1 MYGPR
6 NDHLTGASQAG
17 HPPGIGGG
25 LAVEHRFV
33 DVALPGVH
41 TDPSIDSGTGELEGE
56 RGGASHRMGGPVEGG
71 DELVA
76 AVADGSPSVAV
87 HQVRKEAGLGLV
99 RFVGLDG
106 HDGGQNTMNLSGGWP
121 MMKLASAMSPVSMLS
136 TSTMRYAARSRARS
150 GGIKISSRLLGSGME
165 MTRGRLSAKG
175 GLL

>member
-87 HQVRKEAGLGLV
+87 HQVRKEAGLGSV

-106 HDGGQNTMNLSGGWP
+106 HDGGQHTMNLIGGYRRGDEV
-121 MMKLASAMSPVSMLS
+121 LDLV
-136 TSTMRYAARSRARS
+136 
-150 GGIKISSRLLGSGME
+150 GDGVDGLGESDQVVCGVQFF
-165 MTRGRLSAKG
+165 
-175 GLL
+175 